1 MSISIRKS
9 FVEQFSFNSKN
20 VRAVYIQDVGECL
33 VACDVYKAMGYGG
46 KAGVQAIQTLVSDKY
61 KMRLRDV
68 DAVLQGVPDHL
79 HPDTVLLK
87 EAGLLEIVMESRK
100 PQALELGNDLGIN
113 IHKQKFLSKEQET
126 ISIIM
131 QVFKG
136 IKMIDQYTVDNY
148 RIDLYFPKHKL
159 AVECDEFDHADRDI
173 EYEVKRQ
180 NHIGENQNQKDS
192 ISLKSSTG

>member
-1 MSISIRKS
+1 
-9 FVEQFSFNSKN
+9 
-20 VRAVYIQDVGECL
+20 
-33 VACDVYKAMGYGG
+33 
-46 KAGVQAIQTLVSDKY
+46 
-61 KMRLRDV
+61 MRLRDV

-87 EAGLLEIVMESRK
+87 EAGVLEIVTKSRK
-100 PQALELGNDLGIN
+100 PQALELAKALGIN
-113 IHKQKFLSKEQET
+113 IHKQNFLSKEQET
-126 ISIIM
+126 ISVIM

-159 AVECDEFDHADRDI
+159 AIECDEFDHADRDI

-180 NHIGENQNQKDS
+180 NHHQHHEVINR
-192 ISLKSSTG
+192 IIRAIYL